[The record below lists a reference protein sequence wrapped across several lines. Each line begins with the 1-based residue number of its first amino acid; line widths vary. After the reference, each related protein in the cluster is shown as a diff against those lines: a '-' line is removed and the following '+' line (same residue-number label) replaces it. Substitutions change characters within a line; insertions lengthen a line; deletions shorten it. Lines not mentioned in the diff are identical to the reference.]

1 MKTFTTVEMVKAK
14 IKYLEEK
21 TKRQTNLVNANKSRR
36 IRIFDELSKEW
47 LAFYMDL
54 NSVASEMEIDEYKL
68 YLEKL
73 YMLRDNMTDFAIL
86 LTTRKKSR

>member
-21 TKRQTNLVNANKSRR
+21 TKRQTNLVNANRSRR

-54 NSVASEMEIDEYKL
+54 NSVASEMENDEYKL

-86 LTTRKKSR
+86 LTTKRKSR